1 MYKRF
6 NFIFFLIFLTF
17 QSFAQIPCEVSNI
30 WFRRQSQIDSFPI
43 VYGHCDRIDTTLF
56 IIGSNIVSLD
66 SLYPL
71 KYVHKMDIRLTN
83 IKNVRGLQGLDS
95 AGHISVIKNYI
106 LEDIKDFKNLK
117 IVGSV
122 LLSNN
127 VNLINLQGLDM
138 DSVNSISIHQNTKLI
153 NLNGLQP
160 KKIQNL
166 GVSDNINMSSLSES
180 GIDSVSILQVGGD
193 YIILKDIETL
203 RPKLVWI
210 SNSVSLTDISDLNNL
225 KDVSRISL
233 YLLTNL
239 KNCAIP
245 IICENIDRERFLFGI
260 EYNGAGCRTIEEIKA
275 ACLVSSLDLSDEHL
289 LIHPNP
295 FDQFFSLR
303 LPKNRKNNGTFSVYN
318 ANGQVILSL
327 IIGYD
332 QEVMSVSTESWPAGL
347 YFYHIT
353 GVGSKSSSGKLVKV
367 E

>member
-1 MYKRF
+1 MF
-6 NFIFFLIFLTF
+6 
-17 QSFAQIPCEVSNI
+17 
-30 WFRRQSQIDSFPI
+30 
-43 VYGHCDRIDTTLF
+43 
-56 IIGSNIVSLD
+56 
-66 SLYPL
+66 
-71 KYVHKMDIRLTN
+71 IRLTN

-95 AGHISVIKNYI
+95 AGHITVIKNYI
-106 LEDIKDFKNLK
+106 LGDIKDIKNLK

-166 GVSDNINMSSLSES
+166 GVSDNINMISLSES
-180 GIDSVSILQVGGD
+180 GIDSVEYLQVGGD

-203 RPKLVWI
+203 RPKQVWI
-210 SNSVSLTDISDLNNL
+210 SNSVSLTDISALNNL
-225 KDVSRISL
+225 KDVSRIRL

-245 IICENIDRERFLFGI
+245 IICENIDREGFLFGI

-275 ACLVSSLDLSDEHL
+275 ACLVSSLDLSDDHF

-318 ANGQVILSL
+318 ANGQPVLSL
-327 IIGYD
+327 GIGYD
-332 QEVMSVSTESWPAGL
+332 QEVISVSTESWSAGL

-353 GVGSKSSSGKLVKV
+353 AVGSISSSGKLVKV
-367 E
+367 D

>member
-1 MYKRF
+1 MRQILYC
-6 NFIFFLIFLTF
+6 FLFLMFTF
-17 QSFAQIPCEVSNI
+17 QSFAQTPCEVSNI

-43 VYGHCDRIDTTLF
+43 IYGHCDRIDTT
-56 IIGSNIVSLD
+56 IHIVGSDIVSLD

-71 KYVHKMDIRLTN
+71 KYVYTMFIRFTN

-95 AGHISVIKNYI
+95 AGHIHIYDNTI
-106 LEDIKDFKNLK
+106 LGEIKDLQNLK

-122 LLSNN
+122 HLLNN
-127 VNLINLQGLDM
+127 VNLADLEGLEM
-138 DSVNSISIHQNTKLI
+138 DSVRSISISRNEKLV
-153 NLNGLQP
+153 NLKGLQP

-180 GIDSVSILQVGGD
+180 GIDSVETLQIGGD

-203 RPKLVWI
+203 RPKQVWI
-210 SNSVSLTDISDLNNL
+210 SNSVSLTDISALNNL
-225 KDVSRISL
+225 KDVSRIRL

-245 IICENIDRERFLFGI
+245 IICENIDREGFLFGI
-260 EYNGAGCRTIEEIKA
+260 EYNGVGCRTIEEIKA
-275 ACLVSSLDLSDEHL
+275 ACLVSSVDLSDEHL

-303 LPKNRKNNGTFSVYN
+303 LPKKRKNNGTFSVYN

-327 IIGYD
+327 GIGYD
-332 QEVMSVSTESWPAGL
+332 QEVMSVSTESWPAGM